1 MGDVDITEAA
11 TSGGSI
17 GTQTVAPEAE
27 RLGGWGTGYE
37 PARPAGPAVPGP
49 SLHPGPAPDP
59 DPTAPPR
66 LLRGRLAG
74 VDRHWLGIGAMAA
87 VACLSYAL
95 YSYLRFRQ
103 GSYFGWDL
111 GIFDQTVRSYAH
123 FHLPYVTSMR
133 HNSSA
138 DPGKLEW
145 TDHFS
150 PILILLAPL
159 YWVHNSAYNLL
170 FAQAVLLAA
179 AALPIWAF
187 TRRRRGLT
195 PAYLVAAVYLLYWP
209 LQSALAFDFH
219 EAAFAPLLIAL
230 LIERA
235 DVRRWRQAAIAA
247 GLLLLVKEDMGL
259 VVAMTGVWILIRGDR
274 RVGAYFTGAGLA
286 AIALIIEI
294 VMPLEGGSSMRN
306 WQYGQFGATPGKAAI
321 HLVEH
326 PTLFVTELIDP
337 HVKVTTLLWL
347 LLPVLFLCLRSWL
360 TLLAL
365 PLILERYFANDPF
378 YWVQSYHYNAFLAAI
393 LVLAAVDG
401 ASKLRRPE
409 LRLGW
414 AVAALVVSVAL
425 LPRFPLWQLTSSS
438 LWNTSATVHAQQHL
452 LSEIPAGQD
461 VLMPWS
467 TDPYTLGHVHPV
479 NTDFTAVAPEWML
492 TANLRADTNALNLT
506 LPATR
511 DHAHYAA
518 VASDRGWTIAKLVR
532 P

>member
-17 GTQTVAPEAE
+17 GTQTVAPEVE
-27 RLGGWGTGYE
+27 RLDEPGAGHE
-37 PARPAGPAVPGP
+37 PARPEGPATGPRPKPGP
-49 SLHPGPAPDP
+49 GPDAA
-59 DPTAPPR
+59 TAPGSP
-66 LLRGRLAG
+66 RGRLAG
-74 VDRHWLGIGAMAA
+74 FDRHRLGIGALAA
-87 VACLSYAL
+87 VACLCYAL
-95 YSYLRFRQ
+95 YSYLRLRQ
-103 GSYFGWDL
+103 GGYFGWDL
-111 GIFDQTVRSYAH
+111 GIFDQTVRAYAH

-133 HNSSA
+133 HTSPT

-150 PILILLAPL
+150 PILILPAPL
-159 YWVHNSAYNLL
+159 YRVHNSAYNLL

-187 TRRRRGLT
+187 TRRRLGLT

-219 EAAFAPLLIAL
+219 EAAFAPLLTAL

-259 VVAMTGVWILIRGDR
+259 VVAMAGGWIAIRGDR
-274 RVGAYFTGAGLA
+274 RVGAYFTAAGLA
-286 AIALIIEI
+286 AMALIIEV

-306 WQYGQFGATPGKAAI
+306 WQYGQLGATPGKAAI

-326 PTLFVTELIDP
+326 PELFVTELIDP
-337 HVKVTTLLWL
+337 HVKVATVLWL
-347 LLPVLFLCLRSWL
+347 LLPVLFLCLRSWI

-378 YWVQSYHYNAFLAAI
+378 YWVQSYHYNSFLAAI

-414 AVAALVVSVAL
+414 VVGALVVGVVL

-438 LWNTSATVHAQQHL
+438 LWDSSATVHAQQHL

-467 TDPYTLGHVHPV
+467 TDPYTLGHVHPI
-479 NTDFTAVAPEWML
+479 NTDFTAVAPAWML
-492 TANLRADTNALNLT
+492 TANLRADTKALDQT
-506 LPATR
+506 LPPGR
-511 DHAHYAA
+511 DHDARYAA
-518 VASDRGWTIAKLVR
+518 VASDQGWTIARLVR